1 MEIIFKKKSKLKSD
15 PTIWRIYVAV
25 SFLFLLILLGGIGFH
40 FIERKNF
47 FDAIY
52 LVIITLTTVGYGD
65 IVPETPA
72 GRAFAIGLIIIG
84 FATLF
89 YTISLITHLIIEGE
103 IHKFLG
109 RRRLEKFVQHLR
121 NHFVICGYGRIGKII
136 AEELTRKGVP
146 FVVIENDESRFNLLE
161 ELKIPAVFGN
171 ATSDEILEKAGIRNA
186 RGLIAVT
193 RNDADNLFIT
203 LSARTL
209 NPALYI
215 IARSTDE
222 ANEEKFIRAGANKVI
237 CPYRIGAL
245 QIAQSAIRP
254 NVIDF
259 LEIAT
264 HQKGVE
270 YALEEMRVQKNSF
283 VCNKTLS
290 ELALGR
296 TIGVI
301 IVGIRRNDKMIFNP
315 SADTQIKPDD
325 ILIALGNVNQL
336 SRLEEMLSAKS
347 G

>member
-1 MEIIFKKKSKLKSD
+1 MEIIFKKKSTLQSD
-15 PTIWRIYVAV
+15 PTIRRIYVAL
-25 SFLFLLILLGGIGFH
+25 SFLLLLILWGGMGFH
-40 FIERKNF
+40 FIEHINI

-52 LVIITLTTVGYGD
+52 MVIITLTTIGYGD
-65 IVPETPA
+65 FVPKTMT
-72 GRAFAIGLIIIG
+72 GRAFAIGLIIVG
-84 FATLF
+84 FATVF
-89 YTISLITHLIIEGE
+89 YTMTLITHLIIEGE
-103 IHKFLG
+103 IHKILG
-109 RRRLEKFVQHLR
+109 RRKLERFVQHLR

-136 AEELTRKGVP
+136 AQELARKSVS
-146 FVVIENDESRFNLLE
+146 FVIIENDEARFSLLE
-161 ELKIPAVFGN
+161 AQKLPAVFGD
-171 ATSDEILEKAGIRNA
+171 ATSDDVLEKAGIRSA

-193 RNDADNLFIT
+193 RNDSDNLFIT

-209 NPALYI
+209 NPELYI
-215 IARSTDE
+215 ITRSTDE
-222 ANEEKFIRAGANKVI
+222 ANEEKFLRAGANKVI

-264 HQKGVE
+264 HRKGLE
-270 YALEEMRVQKNSF
+270 YALEEMRVHKKSS
-283 VCNKTLS
+283 VCHRTLN

-301 IVGIRRNDKMIFNP
+301 VVGIRRNDKMIFNP
-315 SADTQIKPDD
+315 SADTEIKPED

-336 SRLEEMLSAKS
+336 SQLEKMLSGES